1 MKDDELQ
8 VQGKPRRMS
17 KREKWKIAIAAIV
30 LLIWLC
36 CSIWLIFGHFFNWL
50 SYESRTFAAQDA
62 TQEYMDDSKLSV
74 NQIIEAI
81 KMLTTSEYNE
91 FVSRLASLQRP
102 EDSIDV
108 YIEEQRITCIPTWN
122 QLY

>member
-36 CSIWLIFGHFFNWL
+36 CSI
-50 SYESRTFAAQDA
+50 
-62 TQEYMDDSKLSV
+62 
-74 NQIIEAI
+74 
-81 KMLTTSEYNE
+81 
-91 FVSRLASLQRP
+91 
-102 EDSIDV
+102 
-108 YIEEQRITCIPTWN
+108 
-122 QLY
+122 